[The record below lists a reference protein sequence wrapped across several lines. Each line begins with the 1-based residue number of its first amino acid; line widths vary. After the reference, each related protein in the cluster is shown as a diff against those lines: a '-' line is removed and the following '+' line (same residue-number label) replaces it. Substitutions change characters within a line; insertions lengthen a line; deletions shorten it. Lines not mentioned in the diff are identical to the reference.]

1 MVTRPNETVV
11 GDFNPW
17 THVCSLIERA
27 GQLLGLD
34 EGMIKRIITPER
46 ILEVAVPV
54 RLDSGIIEMYTGWR
68 IQHDSSRGPGKGGIR
83 FHQSVN
89 VDEIAALSADMSI
102 KCAVVNIPYGGAK
115 GGVRVDPT
123 LLSRAELERLTRRYA
138 FSIAPVIG
146 PETDIPAPDVNTDPQ
161 VMSWI
166 MDTITMLRGY
176 SAPGVV
182 TGKPLAIG
190 GTLGHA
196 GATSLGVTIC
206 TLALLKNLSRTPEN
220 ERVVVQGYG
229 KVGSPLVQLL
239 SERGMKVVGVA
250 DVKGAIHVPGGIDP
264 SALAMHYAEAG
275 TVVGFPG
282 SDSVASDLLFTI
294 PSDIAIPAALGGAI
308 TQSVAE
314 TLTASVVVEAA
325 NGPTTGEGAAVLHER
340 NIPVVPDVLANAGGV
355 VASYFEWA
363 QDLQGYMW
371 EKELFHQR
379 LEKTMHEA
387 FDAVWVR
394 HGELAVNL
402 RDTALAVG
410 IERIAEATRLRG
422 LFP

>member
-1 MVTRPNETVV
+1 
-11 GDFNPW
+11 
-17 THVCSLIERA
+17 
-27 GQLLGLD
+27 
-34 EGMIKRIITPER
+34 
-46 ILEVAVPV
+46 
-54 RLDSGIIEMYTGWR
+54 
-68 IQHDSSRGPGKGGIR
+68 
-83 FHQSVN
+83 
-89 VDEIAALSADMSI
+89 
-102 KCAVVNIPYGGAK
+102 
-115 GGVRVDPT
+115 
-123 LLSRAELERLTRRYA
+123 
-138 FSIAPVIG
+138 
-146 PETDIPAPDVNTDPQ
+146 
-161 VMSWI
+161 
-166 MDTITMLRGY
+166 
-176 SAPGVV
+176 
-182 TGKPLAIG
+182 
-190 GTLGHA
+190 
-196 GATSLGVTIC
+196 
-206 TLALLKNLSRTPEN
+206 
-220 ERVVVQGYG
+220 
-229 KVGSPLVQLL
+229 
-239 SERGMKVVGVA
+239 
-250 DVKGAIHVPGGIDP
+250 
-264 SALAMHYAEAG
+264 
-275 TVVGFPG
+275 
-282 SDSVASDLLFTI
+282 VASDLLFTI